1 MAKVP
6 GRTVSIDEME
16 RAIFEMFNQYTED
29 VTEAIDQKV
38 ESTADLVLRDAQ
50 AMAPKKTGKYA
61 KGFVKTDKSL
71 PGRRRFVIWNH
82 KYYRL
87 VHLLEFG
94 HAKVKGG
101 RVPGK
106 PHLIPAHNR
115 HVEGMLSDIKQIIKN
130 GG

>member
-1 MAKVP
+1 MAE
-6 GRTVSIDEME
+6 TVSINQLAN
-16 RAIFEMFNQYTED
+16 AIVSAVRDYTED
-29 VTEAIDQKV
+29 VSNAVGQKV
-38 ESTADLVLRDAQ
+38 ESTADLVLADVRQ
-50 AMAPKKTGKYA
+50 NAPKKTGKYA

-71 PGRRRFVIWNH
+71 PGRRRFVIWNR

-106 PHLIPAHNR
+106 PHLIPAHDR
-115 HVEGMLSDIKQIIKN
+115 HVNKMVTDIKRIIKH

>member
-1 MAKVP
+1 MAN
-6 GRTVSIDEME
+6 VSVDQLAD
-16 RAIFEMFNQYTED
+16 AIVDAVREYTED

-38 ESTADLVLRDAQ
+38 ESTADLILSDVRQ
-50 AMAPKKTGKYA
+50 NAPKKTGKYA

-71 PGRRRFVIWNH
+71 PGRRRFVVWNR
-82 KYYRL
+82 KFYRL

-94 HAKVKGG
+94 HAKIKGG

-106 PHLIPAHNR
+106 PHLIPAHER
-115 HVEGMLSDIKQIIKN
+115 HVNGMVNDIKQIIRN

>member
-1 MAKVP
+1 MAE
-6 GRTVSIDEME
+6 TVSINQLAD
-16 RAIFEMFNQYTED
+16 AIVDAVRDYTED
-29 VTEAIDQKV
+29 VSNAIGQKV
-38 ESTADLVLRDAQ
+38 ESAADLVLQDAR

-71 PGRRRFVIWNH
+71 PGRRRFVVWNK

-106 PHLIPAHNR
+106 PHLIPAHQR
-115 HVEGMLSDIKQIIKN
+115 HVDGMLSDIKQIIRN

>member
-1 MAKVP
+1 MAE
-6 GRTVSIDEME
+6 TVSINQLAN
-16 RAIFEMFNQYTED
+16 AIVDAVREYTED

-38 ESTADLVLRDAQ
+38 ESTADLVLADVKQ
-50 AMAPKKTGKYA
+50 NAPKKTGKYA
-61 KGFVKTDKSL
+61 KRFVKTDKSL
-71 PGRRRFVIWNH
+71 PGRRRFVIWNR

-106 PHLIPAHNR
+106 PHLIPAHDR
-115 HVEGMLSDIKQIIKN
+115 HVNKMVTDIKRIIKH

>member
-1 MAKVP
+1 MAE
-6 GRTVSIDEME
+6 TVSVNQLAD
-16 RAIFEMFNQYTED
+16 AIISAVREYTED

-38 ESTADLVLRDAQ
+38 ESTADLVLADVRQ
-50 AMAPKKTGKYA
+50 NAPKKTGKYA

-71 PGRRRFVIWNH
+71 PGRRRFVIWNR

-106 PHLIPAHNR
+106 PHLIPAHQR
-115 HVEGMLSDIKQIIKN
+115 HVDGMLSDIKQIIRN

>member
-1 MAKVP
+1 MAN
-6 GRTVSIDEME
+6 VSVNHLAD
-16 RAIFEMFNQYTED
+16 AIVSAVRDYTDD
-29 VTEAIDQKV
+29 VSNAIGQKV
-38 ESTADLVLRDAQ
+38 ESAADLVLQDAR

-71 PGRRRFVIWNH
+71 PGRRRFVVWNK

-106 PHLIPAHNR
+106 PHLIPAHQR
-115 HVEGMLSDIKQIIKN
+115 HVDGMLSDIKQIIRN

>member
-1 MAKVP
+1 MAS
-6 GRTVSIDEME
+6 VSVNQLAD
-16 RAIFEMFNQYTED
+16 AIVDAVREYTED
-29 VTEAIDQKV
+29 VTEAIGQKV
-38 ESTADLVLRDAQ
+38 ESTADLVLSDVRQ
-50 AMAPKKTGKYA
+50 NAPKKTGKYA

-71 PGRRRFVIWNH
+71 PGRRRFVVWNK

-101 RVPGK
+101 RVDGK
-106 PHLIPAHNR
+106 PHLIPAHDR
-115 HVEGMLSDIKQIIKN
+115 HVNGMVNDIKQIIRN

>member
-1 MAKVP
+1 MANVP
-6 GRTVSIDEME
+6 VNKLADAIVSAVRE
-16 RAIFEMFNQYTED
+16 YTED
-29 VTEAIDQKV
+29 VTTAIDKKV
-38 ESTADLVLRDAQ
+38 ESTADLVLADAR
-50 AMAPKKTGKYA
+50 ALAPKKTGKYA

-71 PGRRRFVIWNH
+71 PGNRRFVIWNH

-101 RVPGK
+101 RVDGK
-106 PHLIPAHNR
+106 PHLIPAHQR
-115 HVEGMLSDIKQIIKN
+115 HVDGMLSDIKQIIKN

>member
-1 MAKVP
+1 MAN
-6 GRTVSIDEME
+6 VSVNQLAD
-16 RAIFEMFNQYTED
+16 AIVDAVREYTED

-38 ESTADLVLRDAQ
+38 ETIADLVLADVRRD
-50 AMAPKKTGKYA
+50 APKKTGKYA

-71 PGRRRFVIWNH
+71 PGRRRFVIWN
-82 KYYRL
+82 KKFYRL

-106 PHLIPAHNR
+106 PHLIPAHQR
-115 HVEGMLSDIKQIIKN
+115 HVDGMLSDIKQIIKN

>member
-1 MAKVP
+1 MAK
-6 GRTVSIDEME
+6 TISVSQLAD
-16 RAIFEMFNQYTED
+16 AIVEAVREYTED

-38 ESTADLVLRDAQ
+38 ESTADLVLADVRQ
-50 AMAPKKTGKYA
+50 NAPKKTGKYA
-61 KGFVKTDKSL
+61 KGFVKTDKSF

-106 PHLIPAHNR
+106 PHLIPAHDR
-115 HVEGMLSDIKQIIKN
+115 HVNKMVNDIKQIIRN

>member
-1 MAKVP
+1 MAE
-6 GRTVSIDEME
+6 TVSINQLAD
-16 RAIFEMFNQYTED
+16 AIVSAVRDYTED
-29 VTEAIDQKV
+29 VSNAVGQKV
-38 ESTADLVLRDAQ
+38 ESTADLVLSDVRQ
-50 AMAPKKTGKYA
+50 NAPKKTGKYA

-71 PGRRRFVIWNH
+71 PGRRRFVVWNK

-106 PHLIPAHNR
+106 PHLIPAHER
-115 HVEGMLSDIKQIIKN
+115 HVNKMVTDIKQIIKH

>member
-1 MAKVP
+1 MAE
-6 GRTVSIDEME
+6 TVSIDQLANTIVDAV
-16 RAIFEMFNQYTED
+16 RGYTED

-38 ESTADLVLRDAQ
+38 ESTADLVLSDVRQ
-50 AMAPKKTGKYA
+50 NAPKKTGKYA

-71 PGRRRFVIWNH
+71 PGRRRFVIWNR

-101 RVPGK
+101 RVAGK
-106 PHLIPAHNR
+106 PHLIPAHDRYVN
-115 HVEGMLSDIKQIIKN
+115 GMVNDIKKIIKN

>member
-1 MAKVP
+1 MAE
-6 GRTVSIDEME
+6 TVSINQLAD
-16 RAIFEMFNQYTED
+16 AIVGAVREYTED
-29 VTEAIDQKV
+29 VIEAIDQKV
-38 ESTADLVLRDAQ
+38 ENTADLVLADVRQ
-50 AMAPKKTGKYA
+50 NAPKKTGKYA

-71 PGRRRFVIWNH
+71 PGRRRFVVWNR
-82 KYYRL
+82 KYYWL

-106 PHLIPAHNR
+106 PHLIPAHDR
-115 HVEGMLSDIKQIIKN
+115 HVNGMVNDIKQIIRN

>member
-1 MAKVP
+1 MAE
-6 GRTVSIDEME
+6 TVSINQLAD
-16 RAIFEMFNQYTED
+16 AIVDAVREYTED

-38 ESTADLVLRDAQ
+38 ESTADLVLSDVQ
-50 AMAPKKTGKYA
+50 QNAPKKTGKYA

-71 PGRRRFVIWNH
+71 PGRRRFVVWNR
-82 KYYRL
+82 KFYRL

-106 PHLIPAHNR
+106 PHLIPAHQR
-115 HVEGMLSDIKQIIKN
+115 HVDGMLSDIKQIIRN

>member
-1 MAKVP
+1 MKTIPISDLAGEIVDAVK
-6 GRTVSIDEME
+6 
-16 RAIFEMFNQYTED
+16 AYTED
-29 VTEAIDQKV
+29 VTAGINKEV
-38 ESTADLVLRDAQ
+38 ESTADAVLKEAR
-50 AMAPKKTGKYA
+50 MLAPKKTGKYA

-71 PGRRRFVIWNH
+71 PGRRRFVVWNK

-106 PHLIPAHNR
+106 PHLIPAHQHN
-115 HVEGMLSDIKQIIKN
+115 VEGMLSNIKQIIKT